1 MATHQVGDHVEIQ
14 EEEVRAGQTGLGIRY
29 VLAAGV
35 ILVVVGFAFAAAILL
50 S

>member
-1 MATHQVGDHVEIQ
+1 MTAHQVGKHVEIQ
-14 EEEVRAGQTGLGIRY
+14 EEEVRAGQTGLGMRY

-35 ILVVVGFAFAAAILL
+35 ILVIVGFAFAAAILL